1 MHTFG
6 KKEGSEFLQFIA
18 YQNINPVYKKNRYKT
33 WQPQY
38 VFLEKSLYLIVVEPY
53 TIVTNGSD
61 PIVDTKGPTS
71 TITYNTTTRKE
82 SFALHSK

>member
-1 MHTFG
+1 VSSYNSSLT
-6 KKEGSEFLQFIA
+6 KTLIRFI
-18 YQNINPVYKKNRYKT
+18 KKNRYKT